1 MQDHLRIE
9 PIQNYDLMTAVM
21 ICLGSG
27 GKGNNVLRLLETLLS
42 AKIEPE
48 EKKQILQ
55 NEFDIKMTQAF
66 DKEVT
71 DMCNLSKGIIE
82 ESLAEGMEK
91 GIVIAIRN
99 MMDKL
104 KMTAEQAMDTMN
116 ISKDERSKYEELL
129 KQTAPKA

>member
-1 MQDHLRIE
+1 MLS
-9 PIQNYDLMTAVM
+9 
-21 ICLGSG
+21 CLFFG

-91 GIVIAIRN
+91 GIVIAIRK

>member
-1 MQDHLRIE
+1 
-9 PIQNYDLMTAVM
+9 
-21 ICLGSG
+21 
-27 GKGNNVLRLLETLLS
+27 
-42 AKIEPE
+42 
-48 EKKQILQ
+48 
-55 NEFDIKMTQAF
+55 MTQAF

-116 ISKDERSKYEELL
+116 ISKDERSKYEELF
-129 KQTAPKA
+129 

>member
-1 MQDHLRIE
+1 MRSFDYELCGYTRSNLVKLDILLNGGLFFRTPKNRQDSITSYSLTERNIIGNVKE

-55 NEFDIKMTQAF
+55 NDLI
-66 DKEVT
+66 
-71 DMCNLSKGIIE
+71 
-82 ESLAEGMEK
+82 
-91 GIVIAIRN
+91 
-99 MMDKL
+99 L
-104 KMTAEQAMDTMN
+104 K
-116 ISKDERSKYEELL
+116 
-129 KQTAPKA
+129 